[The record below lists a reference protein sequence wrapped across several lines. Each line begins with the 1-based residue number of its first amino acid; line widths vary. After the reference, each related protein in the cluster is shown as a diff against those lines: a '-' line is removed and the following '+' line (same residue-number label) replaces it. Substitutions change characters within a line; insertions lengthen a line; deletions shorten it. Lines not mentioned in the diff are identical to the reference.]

1 MKEVNLKERKVLMC
15 KIYILTN
22 KDTNEQTYFTNIQ
35 KVTEEY
41 KKLTKENPN
50 IELTVISKSPDYK
63 HSKVYS
69 ENVII

>member
-1 MKEVNLKERKVLMC
+1 MC

-50 IELTVISKSPDYK
+50 IELTVISKWPDYK